1 MARLFEDGF
10 DHYGLTETNMLDAVY
25 ANARTGIMEL
35 STAQVA
41 TGTHSILFNG
51 EADLEQV
58 ALRKVLPSGTT
69 KMGVT
74 ARYYFPSLPT
84 VNTAAIIA
92 EFLTAT
98 PTIAHI
104 AVILDANG
112 ALRFYR
118 GTDHT
123 GGADFNI
130 GTLLATTDPI
140 VTAAAWN
147 HIEIQVNIS
156 DTAGWFRVAVN
167 GVHRYASATNLDTKN
182 GTDNIVSVGHGC
194 AWDQGWNGP
203 YYMDDL
209 IYYDF
214 TGTAAT
220 DTDFCPT
227 VDGSGVATNYIGEL
241 MVWWLSPN
249 ADTAE
254 DDWAPSTGTDAYAM
268 VDEVDPNDADYISS
282 TAANDLSEFDLTD
295 LPVEITYI
303 RGLTIWGRMSKS
315 DSGAAMIKYGMKSVA
330 ATSDS
335 AEFPVTVAPAY
346 WTKQINVDPNSSARW
361 TRTSLNAAW
370 MRLIRSV

>member
-1 MARLFEDGF
+1 MARLFEDGY
-10 DHYGLTETNMLDAVY
+10 DHYGLTESFLLDAVY
-25 ANARTGIMEL
+25 ANANTGALAL
-35 STAQVA
+35 STAQAA

-51 EADLEQV
+51 EADLDQPP
-58 ALRKVLPSGTT
+58 LRKVLPSGNT
-69 KMGVT
+69 KMGIT
-74 ARYYFPSLPT
+74 DRYYFPNLPN
-84 VNTAAIIA
+84 VNTGAMIMG
-92 EFLTAT
+92 FMTAT
-98 PTIAHI
+98 PTLAHI
-104 AVILDANG
+104 GVFADANG
-112 ALRFYR
+112 CLRFYR
-118 GTDHT
+118 GTNFADNDT
-123 GGADFNI
+123 GKE

-140 VTAAAWN
+140 ITAAAWN
-147 HIEIQVNIS
+147 HIEVQVNIS
-156 DTAGWFRVAVN
+156 NTVGWFRVAVN
-167 GVHRYASATNLDTKN
+167 GVHRYASATDLDTMEN
-182 GTDNIVSVGHGC
+182 SDNIVSIGHGKL
-194 AWDQGWNGP
+194 WDQGYTGDF
-203 YYMDDL
+203 YMDDV

-241 MVWWLSPN
+241 QVWWLQPN
-249 ADTAE
+249 GDTAE

-303 RGLTIWGRMSKS
+303 RGLTVWGRMSKS
-315 DSGAAMIKYGMKSVA
+315 DSGAAMVKYGMKSVA

-335 AEFPVTVAPAY
+335 DEFPITVAPAY